1 MTAGTSL
8 TLAATFAYGNSETN
22 GLQLPLKGLE
32 LGKVRIKHILRET
45 AGITNDVVNA
55 FSTYGAVAAVNSI
68 LSNGGPNTSLINLKA
83 INTNTAYTAVSLTTI
98 FSGDTTGQI
107 GSGLV
112 DGGGSAFYSITI
124 PTYNPT
130 TSTTTS
136 TSYSLLSHYK
146 NLPQTFGVITSKAYM
161 LALTNNAD
169 AYTLGGTPAAAGQG
183 GYIGLS
189 FVIPQSGAGPNAPGD
204 AIVYTY
210 NASYN
215 PATVHIAANPAS
227 ILMSYPGSG
236 WQDSFAP
243 ALQSYVNYLAAL
255 AISDSAQTAA
265 TGTTGGT
272 GYTLDLA
279 MFGHYQ
285 NYGTATGDPISSH
298 IPTTWYAFQC
308 IYGLRSTSLCQ
319 SGQLDG
325 VNTVAPWV
333 GADAKNFMLS
343 LPYLAANTA
352 FTGIDTTDIAA
363 INTLYATYNTL
374 ASPTFDQLVGEPST
388 AGTPPFATYK
398 DFFNVYSNLDITR
411 AVTPYDYYTTFVTGG
426 GALSTLGGGATNY
439 VLPYT
444 TQIFQSEPIMDMINK
459 GIISFAQAFT
469 DITAASPHPYV
480 INPAFQMWGNQ
491 LPISIYT
498 TTGGL
503 LYPNTQIGAH
513 ANAALF
519 PGGALTSPTAWNA
532 IMSNPATG
540 AANEHTW
547 VSTFATRGNW
557 ATLLAEGDVT
567 FQELESLPI
576 SGSSNGI
583 YGPGGGDTEPNF
595 LKYFGLAANLAESSY
610 AMTYAM
616 IKAGI
621 PLNSF
626 CAVATATSETT
637 PFPCDVAYPSLA
649 ISTANSVPNSMTHL
663 ACATSREVL
672 ELLESEHAYYW
683 QSPYLLL
690 ADVMT
695 AVCA

>member
-1 MTAGTSL
+1 MTAGTL
-8 TLAATFAYGNSETN
+8 VTLQNPAAYLNTTAAGI
-22 GLQLPLKGLE
+22 QLPLKALE
-32 LGKVRIKHILRET
+32 LAKVRIKHILRSDPT
-45 AGITNDVVNA
+45 ITNDVVSA

-68 LSNGGPNTSLINLKA
+68 SPTTGLISLINIKGQQTTSA
-83 INTNTAYTAVSLTTI
+83 TYTATTSSNI
-98 FSGDTTGQI
+98 Y
-107 GSGLV
+107 
-112 DGGGSAFYSITI
+112 GGGLGLIDNAVAANSYFPINWF
-124 PTYNPT
+124 NPA
-130 TSTTTS
+130 TSTPS
-136 TSYSLLSHYK
+136 AVKYSLLSLYK
-146 NLPQTFGVITSKAYM
+146 ELPQTFAVITSKAYM
-161 LALTNNAD
+161 LALTNNSD
-169 AYTLGGTPAAAGQG
+169 TYTVGGPPFTAGYAA
-183 GYIGLS
+183 LTFS
-189 FVIPQSGAGPNAPGD
+189 IPQSGAGPNAPGD
-204 AIVYTY
+204 PIVYNY
-210 NASYN
+210 NNNTNITGGPNSCH
-215 PATVHIAANPAS
+215 PATLLANYA
-227 ILMSYPGSG
+227 GG

-265 TGTTGGT
+265 TAGSASGT

-279 MFGHYQ
+279 MFGHY
-285 NYGTATGDPISSH
+285 NNFAGATGDLIANYVPSIW
-298 IPTTWYAFQC
+298 IAFQC
-308 IYGLRSTSLCQ
+308 IYGLLTGSSCEAPVV
-319 SGQLDG
+319 DG

-343 LPYLAANTA
+343 LPYLAANPS
-352 FTGIDTTDIAA
+352 FHGIDTEDIAT
-363 INTLYATYNTL
+363 INGLYSTYNNL
-374 ASPTFDQLVGEPST
+374 ESNAPFPQLVGAPL
-388 AGTPPFATYK
+388 GGLTPPFATYK

-426 GALSTLGGGATNY
+426 GALSGAFLANSLGSDAPPYTA
-439 VLPYT
+439 PYT

-469 DITAASPHPYV
+469 DITAGSPHPYV
-480 INPAFQMWGNQ
+480 TNPAFQMWGNK
-491 LPISIYT
+491 LPISILST
-498 TTGGL
+498 DV

-513 ANAALF
+513 ANTNGY
-519 PGGALTSPTAWNA
+519 PGGPLTSPTAWWS
-532 IMSNPATG
+532 IMRSPMSGNVD
-540 AANEHTW
+540 EHTW

-567 FQELESLPI
+567 FQELESLPMPTT
-576 SGSSNGI
+576 GTGF
-583 YGPGGGDTEPNF
+583 YAPAGDTEANF
-595 LKYFGLAANLAESSY
+595 LNHFGLAANLAAGSY
-610 AMTYAM
+610 AMTYEM

-626 CAVATATSETT
+626 CAVATATSEAT
-637 PFPCDVAYPSLA
+637 PFPCNVAYPSLA